1 MVVGLLLAAGVGR
14 RFGGPKA
21 PHIYHG
27 ERLVDRGVRLLKE
40 AGCDTIVVVL
50 GAWVGEV
57 PDATVIVNR
66 EWERGQASSLLCGL
80 EAIPE
85 SAEQICILLVDQ
97 IGMTSGAIS
106 RVINSS
112 ESLAAASVDAIFS
125 PPVSLKR
132 EHFDTLHSDLSDA
145 LMDSERS
152 DQGAKHYFLSIGGAL
167 IPIDDVASLE
177 DLDENPAT

>member
-1 MVVGLLLAAGVGR
+1 MVVGLLLAAGGGR

-21 PHIYHG
+21 PHIHKG
-27 ERLVDRGVRLLKE
+27 ERLVDRGVRLLRE
-40 AGCDTIVVVL
+40 GGCDTVVVVL
-50 GAWVGEV
+50 GAWVGDV
-57 PDATVIVNR
+57 PHATVIVNR
-66 EWERGQASSLLCGL
+66 EWGRGQASSLLCGL

-85 SAEQICILLVDQ
+85 SAEQVCILLVDQ

-112 ESLAAASVDAIFS
+112 ESAAAASVGGVFS

-145 LMDSERS
+145 LMDSTRS
-152 DQGAKHYFLSIGGAL
+152 DQGAKHYFLSVGGAL
-167 IPIDDVASLE
+167 IPVDDVASLE
-177 DLDENPAT
+177 DLDEAPAS